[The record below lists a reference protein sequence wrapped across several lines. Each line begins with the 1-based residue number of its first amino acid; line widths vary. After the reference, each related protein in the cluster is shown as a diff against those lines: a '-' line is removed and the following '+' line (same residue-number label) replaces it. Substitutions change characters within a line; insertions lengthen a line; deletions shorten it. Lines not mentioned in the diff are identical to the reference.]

1 MIKFLKSKKFK
12 VSLFEGST
20 YLFVG
25 TLPLF
30 LSINTIAIWIFVA
43 SSFFVLSLKERK
55 QILWKRRA
63 FVIPFIFLFFLY
75 IIGLWTSTNTDI
87 ALKNITRVLTLLLLP
102 VIILSH
108 NKENFNF
115 KKIYY
120 SLGAGLIIGMLICWG
135 FVIESILTNATPLRQ
150 APYFFEWIYSN
161 WNLVKPIGVHPNY
174 FALLIVILVLAIIKT
189 EELKFLRKNK
199 LKLILLLIPFF
210 LFLFELSSRVAM
222 LAFVLVI
229 TVSVLQNRSRKKGI
243 LIGLFIVGLILL
255 SVKFD
260 YLGNKFSGLVDG
272 RGNVKVERIQRWDF
286 IIREFKKEDKLIL
299 GVGSGDTEEIYTS
312 AYINGN
318 FKTALIEG
326 YNAHNQFVEFL
337 VSNGFFGLLV
347 FVWVLLFFALKT
359 KLRGEALSFFIT
371 IVLLSFIES
380 FLCRAKGVFIFSFFI
395 SFFLL
400 MYSDKLIKNEQP

>member
-30 LSINTIAIWIFVA
+30 LSINTIAIWIFVV
-43 SSFFVLSLKERK
+43 SSFIVLGFKKRKE
-55 QILWKRRA
+55 ILWKRRA
-63 FVIPFIFLFFLY
+63 FIIPFILLFFLY

-87 ALKNITRVLTLLLLP
+87 ALKNISRVLTLVLLP
-102 VIILSH
+102 TIILSH
-108 NKENFNF
+108 NKEDFNF

-120 SLGAGLIIGMLICWG
+120 SLGAGLLTGMLICWG

-229 TVSVLQNRSRKKGI
+229 IVSVLQNRSRKKGI
-243 LIGLFIVGLILL
+243 LIGLFIVGLIVL

-272 RGNVKVERIQRWDF
+272 RGNIKVERIQRWDF

-299 GVGSGDTEEIYTS
+299 GVGSGDTEEIYTR

-359 KLRGEALSFFIT
+359 KLKGEALSFFIT

-400 MYSDKLIKNEQP
+400 MYSDKLIKNE

>member
-30 LSINTIAIWIFVA
+30 LSINTIAIWIFVV
-43 SSFFVLSLKERK
+43 SSFIVLGFKKRKE
-55 QILWKRRA
+55 ILWKRRA
-63 FVIPFIFLFFLY
+63 FIIPFILLFSLY
-75 IIGLWTSTNTDI
+75 IIGLWTSSNTDI
-87 ALKNITRVLTLLLLP
+87 ALKNISRVLTLLLLP
-102 VIILSH
+102 TIILSH
-108 NKENFNF
+108 NKEDFNF

-120 SLGAGLIIGMLICWG
+120 SLGAGLLTGMLICWG

-210 LFLFELSSRVAM
+210 LFLFELSSRVAI

-229 TVSVLQNRSRKKGI
+229 IVSVLQNRSRKKGI
-243 LIGLFIVGLILL
+243 LIGLFIVGLIVL

-272 RGNVKVERIQRWDF
+272 RGNIKVERIQRWDF

-299 GVGSGDTEEIYTS
+299 GVGSGDTEEIYTR

-337 VSNGFFGLLV
+337 VSNGFFGLLA

-359 KLRGEALSFFIT
+359 KLKGEALSFFIT

-380 FLCRAKGVFIFSFFI
+380 FLGRAKGVFIFSFFI

-400 MYSDKLIKNEQP
+400 MYSDKLIKNE

>member
-30 LSINTIAIWIFVA
+30 LSINTIAIWIFVV
-43 SSFFVLSLKERK
+43 SSFIVLGFKKRKE
-55 QILWKRRA
+55 ILWKRRA
-63 FVIPFIFLFFLY
+63 FIIPFILLFFLY

-87 ALKNITRVLTLLLLP
+87 ALKNISRVLTLVLLP
-102 VIILSH
+102 TIILSH
-108 NKENFNF
+108 NKEDFNF

-120 SLGAGLIIGMLICWG
+120 SLGAGLLTGMLICWG

-229 TVSVLQNRSRKKGI
+229 IVSVLQNRSRKKGI
-243 LIGLFIVGLILL
+243 LIGLFIVGLIVL

-272 RGNVKVERIQRWDF
+272 RGNIKVERIQRWDF
-286 IIREFKKEDKLIL
+286 IIREFKKEGKLIL
-299 GVGSGDTEEIYTS
+299 GVGSGDTEEIYTR

-347 FVWVLLFFALKT
+347 FVWGLLFFALKT
-359 KLRGEALSFFIT
+359 KLKGEALSFFIT

-400 MYSDKLIKNEQP
+400 MYSDKLIKNE

>member
-1 MIKFLKSKKFK
+1 
-12 VSLFEGST
+12 V
-20 YLFVG
+20 V
-25 TLPLF
+25 
-30 LSINTIAIWIFVA
+30 
-43 SSFFVLSLKERK
+43 SSFIVLGFKKRKE
-55 QILWKRRA
+55 ILWKRRS
-63 FVIPFIFLFFLY
+63 FIIPFILLFFIY

-87 ALKNITRVLTLLLLP
+87 ALKNISRVLTLLLLP
-102 VIILSH
+102 TIILSH
-108 NKENFNF
+108 NKEDFNF

-120 SLGAGLIIGMLICWG
+120 SLGAGLLTGMLICWG

-222 LAFVLVI
+222 LAFLLVI
-229 TVSVLQNRSRKKGI
+229 IVSALQNRSRKKGI
-243 LIGLFIVGLILL
+243 LIGLFVVGLIVL

-272 RGNVKVERIQRWDF
+272 RGNIKVERIQRWDF
-286 IIREFKKEDKLIL
+286 IIREFKKEGKLIL
-299 GVGSGDTEEIYTS
+299 GVGSGDTEEIYTR

-347 FVWVLLFFALKT
+347 FVWGLLFFALKT
-359 KLRGEALSFFIT
+359 KLKGEALSFFIT

-400 MYSDKLIKNEQP
+400 MYSDKLIKNE

>member
-30 LSINTIAIWIFVA
+30 LSINTIAIWIFVV
-43 SSFFVLSLKERK
+43 SSFIVLGFKKRKE
-55 QILWKRRA
+55 ILWKRRA
-63 FVIPFIFLFFLY
+63 FIIPFILLFSLY
-75 IIGLWTSTNTDI
+75 IIGLWTSSNTDI
-87 ALKNITRVLTLLLLP
+87 ALKNISRVLTLLLLP
-102 VIILSH
+102 TIILSH
-108 NKENFNF
+108 NKEDFNF

-120 SLGAGLIIGMLICWG
+120 SLGAGLLTGMLICWG

-222 LAFVLVI
+222 LAFVLGI
-229 TVSVLQNRSRKKGI
+229 IVSVLKNRSIKKGI
-243 LIGLFIVGLILL
+243 LIGLFIVGLIVL

-272 RGNVKVERIQRWDF
+272 RGNIKVERIQRWDF
-286 IIREFKKEDKLIL
+286 IIREFKKEGKLIL
-299 GVGSGDTEEIYTS
+299 GVGSGDTEEIYTR

-337 VSNGFFGLLV
+337 VSNGFLGLLV
-347 FVWVLLFFALKT
+347 FVWGLLFFALKT
-359 KLRGEALSFFIT
+359 KLKGEALSFFIT

-400 MYSDKLIKNEQP
+400 MYSDKLIKNE

>member
-30 LSINTIAIWIFVA
+30 LSINTIAIWIFVV
-43 SSFFVLSLKERK
+43 SSFIVLGFKKRKE
-55 QILWKRRA
+55 ILWKRRA
-63 FVIPFIFLFFLY
+63 FIIPFILLFFLY
-75 IIGLWTSTNTDI
+75 IIGLWASTNTDI
-87 ALKNITRVLTLLLLP
+87 ALKNISRVLTLLLLP
-102 VIILSH
+102 TIILSH
-108 NKENFNF
+108 NKEDFNF

-120 SLGAGLIIGMLICWG
+120 SLGAGLLTGMLICWG

-222 LAFVLVI
+222 LAFLLVI
-229 TVSVLQNRSRKKGI
+229 IVSALQNRSRKKGI
-243 LIGLFIVGLILL
+243 LIGLFIVGLIVL

-272 RGNVKVERIQRWDF
+272 RGNIKVERIQRWDF
-286 IIREFKKEDKLIL
+286 IIREFKKEGKWIL
-299 GVGSGDTEEIYTS
+299 GVGSGDTEEIYTR

-347 FVWVLLFFALKT
+347 FVWGLLFFALKT
-359 KLRGEALSFFIT
+359 KLKGEALSFFIT

-400 MYSDKLIKNEQP
+400 MYSDKLIKNE

>member
-30 LSINTIAIWIFVA
+30 LSINTIAIWIFVV
-43 SSFFVLSLKERK
+43 SSFIVLGFKKRKE
-55 QILWKRRA
+55 ILWKRRA
-63 FVIPFIFLFFLY
+63 FIIPFILLFFLY

-87 ALKNITRVLTLLLLP
+87 ALKNISRVLTLLLLP
-102 VIILSH
+102 TIILSH
-108 NKENFNF
+108 NKEDFNF

-120 SLGAGLIIGMLICWG
+120 SLGAGLLTGMLICWG

-222 LAFVLVI
+222 LAFLLVI
-229 TVSVLQNRSRKKGI
+229 IVSALQNRSRKKGI
-243 LIGLFIVGLILL
+243 LIGLFVVGLIVL

-260 YLGNKFSGLVDG
+260 YLGNKFSGLVNG
-272 RGNVKVERIQRWDF
+272 RGNIKVERIQRWDF
-286 IIREFKKEDKLIL
+286 IIREFKKEGKLIL
-299 GVGSGDTEEIYTS
+299 GVGSGDTEEIYTR

-347 FVWVLLFFALKT
+347 FVWGLLFFALKT
-359 KLRGEALSFFIT
+359 KLKGEALSFFIT

-400 MYSDKLIKNEQP
+400 MYSDKLIKNE

>member
-20 YLFVG
+20 YLFFG

-30 LSINTIAIWIFVA
+30 LSINTIAIWIFVV
-43 SSFFVLSLKERK
+43 SSFIVLGFKKRKE
-55 QILWKRRA
+55 ILWKRRA
-63 FVIPFIFLFFLY
+63 FIIPFILLFSLY
-75 IIGLWTSTNTDI
+75 IIGLWTSSNTDI
-87 ALKNITRVLTLLLLP
+87 ALKNISRVLTLLLLP
-102 VIILSH
+102 TIILSH
-108 NKENFNF
+108 NKEDFNF

-120 SLGAGLIIGMLICWG
+120 SLGAGLLTGMLICWG

-150 APYFFEWIYSN
+150 APYFFEWNYSN

-174 FALLIVILVLAIIKT
+174 FALLIVILVLAVIKT

-229 TVSVLQNRSRKKGI
+229 IVSVLQNRSRKKGI
-243 LIGLFIVGLILL
+243 LIGLFIVGLIVL

-272 RGNVKVERIQRWDF
+272 RGNIKVERIQRWDF

-299 GVGSGDTEEIYTS
+299 GVGSGDTEEIYTK

-359 KLRGEALSFFIT
+359 KLKGEALSFFIT

-380 FLCRAKGVFIFSFFI
+380 FLGRAKGVFIFSFFI

-400 MYSDKLIKNEQP
+400 MYSDKLIKNE

>member
-30 LSINTIAIWIFVA
+30 LSINTIAIWIFVV
-43 SSFFVLSLKERK
+43 SSFIVLGFKKRKE
-55 QILWKRRA
+55 ILWKRRA
-63 FVIPFIFLFFLY
+63 FIIPFIFLFFLY
-75 IIGLWTSTNTDI
+75 FIGLWTSTNTDI
-87 ALKNITRVLTLLLLP
+87 VLKNITRVLTLLLLP

-108 NKENFNF
+108 NKEDFNF

-120 SLGAGLIIGMLICWG
+120 SLGAGLLIGMFICWG
-135 FVIESILTNATPLRQ
+135 FVIASIVTNATPLRQ

-229 TVSVLQNRSRKKGI
+229 IVSVLQNRSRKKGI
-243 LIGLFIVGLILL
+243 LIGLLIVGLIVL

-272 RGNVKVERIQRWDF
+272 RGNIKVERIQRWDF

-299 GVGSGDTEEIYTS
+299 GVGSGDTEEIYTR
-312 AYINGN
+312 AYLNGN
-318 FKTALIEG
+318 FKTALVEN

-337 VSNGFFGLLV
+337 VSNGYFGLLV
-347 FVWVLLFFALKT
+347 FVWVLLFFAFKT
-359 KLRGEALSFFIT
+359 KLKGEALSFFIT

-380 FLCRAKGVFIFSFFI
+380 FLCRAKGVFIFSFFM

-400 MYSDKLIKNEQP
+400 MYSDKLIKNE

>member
-12 VSLFEGST
+12 VSFFEGST
-20 YLFVG
+20 YFFVS

-43 SSFFVLSLKERK
+43 SSFFVLGLKERK
-55 QILWKRRA
+55 EILWKRRA
-63 FVIPFIFLFFLY
+63 FIIPFILLFFLH
-75 IIGLWTSTNTDI
+75 ILGLWLSTNTDI
-87 ALKNITRVLTLLLLP
+87 ALKNISRVLTLLLLP
-102 VIILSH
+102 TIILSH
-108 NKENFNF
+108 KKEDFNF

-120 SLGAGLIIGMLICWG
+120 SLGAGLLIGMFICWG

-210 LFLFELSSRVAM
+210 LFLFELSSRVAV
-222 LAFVLVI
+222 LAFVLAI
-229 TVSVLQNRSRKKGI
+229 IASVLQNRSRKKEI
-243 LIGLFIVGLILL
+243 LIGLFIVGLVIL
-255 SVKFD
+255 SIKFD
-260 YLGNKFSGLVDG
+260 YLGNKFSGLIDG
-272 RGNVKVERIQRWDF
+272 RGNVKIERIQRWDY
-286 IIREFKKEDKLIL
+286 IIREFKKEEKLVF

-318 FKTALIEG
+318 FKTALVEN

-337 VSNGFFGLLV
+337 VSNGVFGLLV
-347 FVWVLLFFALKT
+347 FVWVLLFFAFKT
-359 KLRGEALSFFIT
+359 KLRDEALSFFII

-380 FLCRAKGVFIFSFFI
+380 FLGRAKGVFIFSFFM

-400 MYSDKLIKNEQP
+400 MYNDKLIKND

>member
-30 LSINTIAIWIFVA
+30 LSINTIAIWIFVV
-43 SSFFVLSLKERK
+43 SSFIVLGFKKRKE
-55 QILWKRRA
+55 ILWKRRT
-63 FVIPFIFLFFLY
+63 FIIPFILLFSLY
-75 IIGLWTSTNTDI
+75 IIGLWTSSNTDI
-87 ALKNITRVLTLLLLP
+87 ALKNISRVLTLLLLP
-102 VIILSH
+102 TIILSH
-108 NKENFNF
+108 NKEDFNF

-120 SLGAGLIIGMLICWG
+120 SLGAGLLTGMLICWG

-210 LFLFELSSRVAM
+210 LFLFELSSRVAI

-229 TVSVLQNRSRKKGI
+229 IVSVLQNRSRKKGI
-243 LIGLFIVGLILL
+243 LIGLFIVGLIVL

-272 RGNVKVERIQRWDF
+272 RGNIKVERIQRWDF

-299 GVGSGDTEEIYTS
+299 GVGSGDTEEIYTK

-359 KLRGEALSFFIT
+359 KLKGEALSFFIT

-380 FLCRAKGVFIFSFFI
+380 FLGRAKGVFIFSFFI

-400 MYSDKLIKNEQP
+400 MYSDKLIKNE

>member
-30 LSINTIAIWIFVA
+30 LSINTIAIWIFVV
-43 SSFFVLSLKERK
+43 SSFIVLGFKKRKE
-55 QILWKRRA
+55 ILWKRRA
-63 FVIPFIFLFFLY
+63 FIIPFIFLFFLY
-75 IIGLWTSTNTDI
+75 FIGLWTSTNTDI
-87 ALKNITRVLTLLLLP
+87 VLKNITRVLTLLLLP

-108 NKENFNF
+108 NKEDFNF

-120 SLGAGLIIGMLICWG
+120 SLGAGLLIGMFICWG
-135 FVIESILTNATPLRQ
+135 FVIASIVTNATPLRQ

-229 TVSVLQNRSRKKGI
+229 IVSVLQNRSRKKGI
-243 LIGLFIVGLILL
+243 LIGLFIVGLIVL

-272 RGNVKVERIQRWDF
+272 RGNIKVERIQRWDF

-299 GVGSGDTEEIYTS
+299 GVGSGDTEEIYTR
-312 AYINGN
+312 AYLNGN
-318 FKTALIEG
+318 FKTALVEN

-337 VSNGFFGLLV
+337 VSNGYFGLLV
-347 FVWVLLFFALKT
+347 FVWVLLFFAFKT
-359 KLRGEALSFFIT
+359 KLKGEALSFFIT

-380 FLCRAKGVFIFSFFI
+380 FLCRAKGVFIFSFFM

-400 MYSDKLIKNEQP
+400 MYSDKLIKNE

>member
-30 LSINTIAIWIFVA
+30 LSINTIAIWIFVV
-43 SSFFVLSLKERK
+43 SSFIVLGFKKRKE
-55 QILWKRRA
+55 ILWKRRA
-63 FVIPFIFLFFLY
+63 FIIPFILLFFLY

-87 ALKNITRVLTLLLLP
+87 ALKNISRVLTLLLLP
-102 VIILSH
+102 TIILSH
-108 NKENFNF
+108 NKEDFNF

-120 SLGAGLIIGMLICWG
+120 SLGAGLLTGMLICWG

-222 LAFVLVI
+222 LAFLLVI
-229 TVSVLQNRSRKKGI
+229 IVSALQNRSRKKGI
-243 LIGLFIVGLILL
+243 LIGLFVVGLIVL

-272 RGNVKVERIQRWDF
+272 RGNIKVERIQRWDF
-286 IIREFKKEDKLIL
+286 IIREFKKEGKLIL
-299 GVGSGDTEEIYTS
+299 GVGSGDTEEIYTR

-347 FVWVLLFFALKT
+347 FVWGLLFFALKT
-359 KLRGEALSFFIT
+359 KLKGEALSFFIT

-400 MYSDKLIKNEQP
+400 MYSDKLIKNE

>member
-20 YLFVG
+20 YLFFG

-30 LSINTIAIWIFVA
+30 LSINTIAIWIFVV
-43 SSFFVLSLKERK
+43 SSFIVLGFKKRKE
-55 QILWKRRA
+55 ILWKRRA
-63 FVIPFIFLFFLY
+63 FIIPFILLFSLY
-75 IIGLWTSTNTDI
+75 IIGLWTSSNTDI
-87 ALKNITRVLTLLLLP
+87 ALKNISRVLTLLLLP
-102 VIILSH
+102 TIILSH
-108 NKENFNF
+108 NKEDFNF

-120 SLGAGLIIGMLICWG
+120 SLGAGLLTGMLICWG

-229 TVSVLQNRSRKKGI
+229 IVSVLQNRSRKKGI
-243 LIGLFIVGLILL
+243 LIGLFIVGLIVL

-272 RGNVKVERIQRWDF
+272 RGNIKVERIQRWDF

-299 GVGSGDTEEIYTS
+299 GVGSGDTEEIYTR

-359 KLRGEALSFFIT
+359 KLKGEALSFFIT

-380 FLCRAKGVFIFSFFI
+380 FLGRAKGVFIFSFFI

-400 MYSDKLIKNEQP
+400 MYSDKLIKNE

>member
-30 LSINTIAIWIFVA
+30 LSINTIAIWIFVV
-43 SSFFVLSLKERK
+43 SSFIVLGFKKRKE
-55 QILWKRRA
+55 ILWKRRA
-63 FVIPFIFLFFLY
+63 FIIPFILLFFLY

-87 ALKNITRVLTLLLLP
+87 ALKNISRVLTLLLLP
-102 VIILSH
+102 TIILSH
-108 NKENFNF
+108 NKEDFNF

-120 SLGAGLIIGMLICWG
+120 SLGAGLLTGMLICWG

-161 WNLVKPIGVHPNY
+161 WNLHKPKGVHPNY

-222 LAFVLVI
+222 LAFLLVI
-229 TVSVLQNRSRKKGI
+229 IVSALQNRSRKKGI
-243 LIGLFIVGLILL
+243 LIGLFVVGLIVL

-272 RGNVKVERIQRWDF
+272 RGNIKVERIQRWDF
-286 IIREFKKEDKLIL
+286 IIREFKKEGKLIL
-299 GVGSGDTEEIYTS
+299 GVGSGDTEEIYTR

-337 VSNGFFGLLV
+337 VSNGFFGLFV
-347 FVWVLLFFALKT
+347 FVWGLLFFALKT
-359 KLRGEALSFFIT
+359 KLKGEALSFFIT

-400 MYSDKLIKNEQP
+400 MYSDKLIKNE

>member
-1 MIKFLKSKKFK
+1 MTKFLKSKKFK

-30 LSINTIAIWIFVA
+30 LSINTIAIWIFVV
-43 SSFFVLSLKERK
+43 SSFIVLGFKKRKE
-55 QILWKRRA
+55 ILWKRRA
-63 FVIPFIFLFFLY
+63 FIIPFIFLFFLY
-75 IIGLWTSTNTDI
+75 FIGLWTSTNTDI
-87 ALKNITRVLTLLLLP
+87 VLKNITRVLTLLLLP

-108 NKENFNF
+108 NKEDFNF

-120 SLGAGLIIGMLICWG
+120 SLGAGLLIGMFICWG
-135 FVIESILTNATPLRQ
+135 FVIASIVTNATPLRQ

-199 LKLILLLIPFF
+199 LKLVLLLFPFF

-229 TVSVLQNRSRKKGI
+229 IVSVLQNRSRKKGI
-243 LIGLFIVGLILL
+243 LIGLFIVGLIVL

-272 RGNVKVERIQRWDF
+272 RGNIKVERIQRWDF

-299 GVGSGDTEEIYTS
+299 GVGSGDTEEIYTR
-312 AYINGN
+312 AYLNGN
-318 FKTALIEG
+318 FKTALVEN

-337 VSNGFFGLLV
+337 VSNGYFGLLV
-347 FVWVLLFFALKT
+347 FVWVLLFFAFKT
-359 KLRGEALSFFIT
+359 KLKGEALSFFIT

-380 FLCRAKGVFIFSFFI
+380 FLCRAKGVFIFSFFM

-400 MYSDKLIKNEQP
+400 MYSDKLIKNE

>member
-30 LSINTIAIWIFVA
+30 LSINTIAIWIFVV
-43 SSFFVLSLKERK
+43 SSFIVLGFKKRKE
-55 QILWKRRA
+55 ILWKRRA
-63 FVIPFIFLFFLY
+63 FIIPFILLFSLY
-75 IIGLWTSTNTDI
+75 IIGLWTSSNTDI
-87 ALKNITRVLTLLLLP
+87 ALKNISRVLTLLLLP
-102 VIILSH
+102 TIILSH
-108 NKENFNF
+108 NKEDFNF

-120 SLGAGLIIGMLICWG
+120 SLGAGLLTGMLICWG

-229 TVSVLQNRSRKKGI
+229 IVSVLQNRSRKKGI
-243 LIGLFIVGLILL
+243 LIGLFIVGLIVL

-272 RGNVKVERIQRWDF
+272 RGNIKVERIQRWDF

-299 GVGSGDTEEIYTS
+299 GVGSGDTEEIYTR

-337 VSNGFFGLLV
+337 VSNGFFGLLA

-359 KLRGEALSFFIT
+359 KLKGEALSFFIT

-380 FLCRAKGVFIFSFFI
+380 FLGRAKGVFIFSFFI

-400 MYSDKLIKNEQP
+400 MYSDKLIKNE

>member
-30 LSINTIAIWIFVA
+30 LSINTIAIWIFVV
-43 SSFFVLSLKERK
+43 SSFIVLGFKKRKE
-55 QILWKRRA
+55 ILWKRRA
-63 FVIPFIFLFFLY
+63 FIIPFILLFFLY

-87 ALKNITRVLTLLLLP
+87 ALKNISRVLTLLLLP
-102 VIILSH
+102 TIILSH
-108 NKENFNF
+108 KKEDFNF

-120 SLGAGLIIGMLICWG
+120 SLGAGLLIGMFICWG

-229 TVSVLQNRSRKKGI
+229 IVSVLQNRSRKKGI
-243 LIGLFIVGLILL
+243 LIGLFVVGLIVL

-272 RGNVKVERIQRWDF
+272 RGNIKVERIQRWDF
-286 IIREFKKEDKLIL
+286 IIREFKKEGKLIL
-299 GVGSGDTEEIYTS
+299 GVGSGDTEEIYTR

-347 FVWVLLFFALKT
+347 FVWGLLFFALKT
-359 KLRGEALSFFIT
+359 KLKGEALSFFIT

-400 MYSDKLIKNEQP
+400 MYSDKLIKNE

>member
-1 MIKFLKSKKFK
+1 MKSKKFK

-30 LSINTIAIWIFVA
+30 LSINTIAIWIFVV
-43 SSFFVLSLKERK
+43 SSFIVLGFKKRKE
-55 QILWKRRA
+55 ILWKRRA
-63 FVIPFIFLFFLY
+63 FIIPFILLFSLY
-75 IIGLWTSTNTDI
+75 IIGLWTSSNTDI
-87 ALKNITRVLTLLLLP
+87 ALKNISRVLTLLLLP
-102 VIILSH
+102 TIILSH
-108 NKENFNF
+108 NKEDFNF

-120 SLGAGLIIGMLICWG
+120 SLGAGLLTGMLICWG

-229 TVSVLQNRSRKKGI
+229 IVSVLQNRSRKKGI
-243 LIGLFIVGLILL
+243 LIGLFIVGLIVL

-272 RGNVKVERIQRWDF
+272 RGNIKVERIQRWDF

-299 GVGSGDTEEIYTS
+299 GVGSGDTEEIYTR

-359 KLRGEALSFFIT
+359 KLKGEALSFFIT

-380 FLCRAKGVFIFSFFI
+380 FLGRAKGVFIFSFFI

-400 MYSDKLIKNEQP
+400 MYSDKLIKNE

>member
-30 LSINTIAIWIFVA
+30 LSINTIAIWIFVV
-43 SSFFVLSLKERK
+43 SSFIVLGFKKRKE
-55 QILWKRRA
+55 ILWKRRA
-63 FVIPFIFLFFLY
+63 FIIPFILLFFLY

-87 ALKNITRVLTLLLLP
+87 ALKNISRVLTLLLLP
-102 VIILSH
+102 TIILSH
-108 NKENFNF
+108 NKEDFNF

-120 SLGAGLIIGMLICWG
+120 SLGAGLLTGMLICWG

-210 LFLFELSSRVAM
+210 LFLFELSSMVAM
-222 LAFVLVI
+222 LAFLLVI
-229 TVSVLQNRSRKKGI
+229 IVSALQNRSRKKGI
-243 LIGLFIVGLILL
+243 LIGLFVVGLIVL

-260 YLGNKFSGLVDG
+260 YLGNKFSGLVNG
-272 RGNVKVERIQRWDF
+272 RGNIKVERIQRWDF
-286 IIREFKKEDKLIL
+286 IIREFKKEGKLIL
-299 GVGSGDTEEIYTS
+299 GVGSGDTEEIYTR

-347 FVWVLLFFALKT
+347 FVWGLLFFALKT
-359 KLRGEALSFFIT
+359 KLKGEALSFFIT

-400 MYSDKLIKNEQP
+400 MYSDKLIKNE

>member
-30 LSINTIAIWIFVA
+30 LSINTIAIWIFVV
-43 SSFFVLSLKERK
+43 SSFIVLGFKKRKE
-55 QILWKRRA
+55 ILWKRRA
-63 FVIPFIFLFFLY
+63 FIIPFILLFFLY

-87 ALKNITRVLTLLLLP
+87 ALKNISRVLTLLLLP
-102 VIILSH
+102 TIILSH
-108 NKENFNF
+108 NKEDFNF

-120 SLGAGLIIGMLICWG
+120 SLGAGLLTGMLICWG

-222 LAFVLVI
+222 LAFLLVI
-229 TVSVLQNRSRKKGI
+229 IVSALQNRSRKKGI
-243 LIGLFIVGLILL
+243 LIGLFVVGLIVL

-272 RGNVKVERIQRWDF
+272 RGNIKVERIQRWDF
-286 IIREFKKEDKLIL
+286 IIREFKKEGKLIL
-299 GVGSGDTEEIYTS
+299 GVGSGDTEEIYTR

-337 VSNGFFGLLV
+337 VSNGFFGLFV
-347 FVWVLLFFALKT
+347 FVWGLLFFALKT
-359 KLRGEALSFFIT
+359 KLKGEALSFFIT

-400 MYSDKLIKNEQP
+400 MYSDKLIKNE

>member
-20 YLFVG
+20 YFFVG

-30 LSINTIAIWIFVA
+30 LSINTIAIWIFVV
-43 SSFFVLSLKERK
+43 SSFIVLGFKKRKE
-55 QILWKRRA
+55 ILWKRRA
-63 FVIPFIFLFFLY
+63 FIIPFILLFSLY
-75 IIGLWTSTNTDI
+75 IIGLWTSSNTDI
-87 ALKNITRVLTLLLLP
+87 ALKNISRVLTLLLLP
-102 VIILSH
+102 TIILSH
-108 NKENFNF
+108 NKEDFNF
-115 KKIYY
+115 KNIYY
-120 SLGAGLIIGMLICWG
+120 SLGAGLLTGMLICWG

-229 TVSVLQNRSRKKGI
+229 IVPVLQNRSRKKGI
-243 LIGLFIVGLILL
+243 LIGLFIVGLIVL

-272 RGNVKVERIQRWDF
+272 RGNIKVERIQRWDF
-286 IIREFKKEDKLIL
+286 IIREFKKEGKLIL
-299 GVGSGDTEEIYTS
+299 GVGSGDTEEIYTR

-359 KLRGEALSFFIT
+359 KLKGEALSFFIT

-380 FLCRAKGVFIFSFFI
+380 FLGRAKGVFIFSFFI

-400 MYSDKLIKNEQP
+400 MYSDKLIKNE

>member
-30 LSINTIAIWIFVA
+30 LSINTIAIWIFVV
-43 SSFFVLSLKERK
+43 SSFIVLGFKKRKE
-55 QILWKRRA
+55 ILWKRRA
-63 FVIPFIFLFFLY
+63 FIIPFILLFFLY

-87 ALKNITRVLTLLLLP
+87 ALKNISRVLTLVLLP
-102 VIILSH
+102 TIILSH
-108 NKENFNF
+108 NKEDFNF

-120 SLGAGLIIGMLICWG
+120 SLGAGLLTGMLICWG

-222 LAFVLVI
+222 LAFLLVI
-229 TVSVLQNRSRKKGI
+229 IVSALQNRSRKKGI
-243 LIGLFIVGLILL
+243 LIGLFVVGLIVL

-272 RGNVKVERIQRWDF
+272 RGNIKVERIQRWDF
-286 IIREFKKEDKLIL
+286 IIREFKKEGKLIL
-299 GVGSGDTEEIYTS
+299 GVGSGDTEEIYTR

-347 FVWVLLFFALKT
+347 FVWGLLFFALKT
-359 KLRGEALSFFIT
+359 KLKGEALSFFIT

-400 MYSDKLIKNEQP
+400 MYSDKLIKNE

>member
-108 NKENFNF
+108 NKEDFNF

-120 SLGAGLIIGMLICWG
+120 SLGAGLIIGMWICWG

-229 TVSVLQNRSRKKGI
+229 TVSVLQDRSRKKGI

-299 GVGSGDTEEIYTS
+299 GVGSGDTEEIYTR

>member
-30 LSINTIAIWIFVA
+30 LSINTIAIWIFVV
-43 SSFFVLSLKERK
+43 SSFIVLGFKKRKE
-55 QILWKRRA
+55 ILWKRRA
-63 FVIPFIFLFFLY
+63 FIIPFILLFSLY
-75 IIGLWTSTNTDI
+75 IIGLWTSSNTDI
-87 ALKNITRVLTLLLLP
+87 ALKNISRVLTLLLLP
-102 VIILSH
+102 TIILSH
-108 NKENFNF
+108 NKEDFNF

-120 SLGAGLIIGMLICWG
+120 SLGAGLLTGMLICWG

-229 TVSVLQNRSRKKGI
+229 IVSVLQNRSRKKGI
-243 LIGLFIVGLILL
+243 LIGLFIVGLIVL

-272 RGNVKVERIQRWDF
+272 RGNIKVERIQRWDF

-299 GVGSGDTEEIYTS
+299 GVGSGDTEEIYTR

-318 FKTALIEG
+318 FKTALMEG

-359 KLRGEALSFFIT
+359 KLKGEALSFFIT

-380 FLCRAKGVFIFSFFI
+380 FLGRAKGVFIFSFFI

-400 MYSDKLIKNEQP
+400 MYSDKLIKNE

>member
-30 LSINTIAIWIFVA
+30 LSINTIAIWIFVV
-43 SSFFVLSLKERK
+43 SSFIVLGFKKRKE
-55 QILWKRRA
+55 ILWKRRA
-63 FVIPFIFLFFLY
+63 FIIPFILLFFLY

-87 ALKNITRVLTLLLLP
+87 ALKNISRVLTLVLLP
-102 VIILSH
+102 TIILSH
-108 NKENFNF
+108 NKEDFNF

-120 SLGAGLIIGMLICWG
+120 SLGAGLLTGMLICWG

-222 LAFVLVI
+222 LAFLLVI
-229 TVSVLQNRSRKKGI
+229 IVSALQNRSRKKGI
-243 LIGLFIVGLILL
+243 LIGLFVVGFIVL

-272 RGNVKVERIQRWDF
+272 RGNIKVERIQRWDF
-286 IIREFKKEDKLIL
+286 IIREFKKEGKLIL
-299 GVGSGDTEEIYTS
+299 GVGSGDTEEIYTR

-347 FVWVLLFFALKT
+347 FVWGLLFFALKT
-359 KLRGEALSFFIT
+359 KLKGEALSFFIT

-400 MYSDKLIKNEQP
+400 MYSDKLIKNE

>member
-30 LSINTIAIWIFVA
+30 LSINTIAIWIFVV
-43 SSFFVLSLKERK
+43 SSFIVLGFKKRKE
-55 QILWKRRA
+55 ILWKRRA
-63 FVIPFIFLFFLY
+63 FIIPFILLFFLY

-87 ALKNITRVLTLLLLP
+87 ALKNISRVLTLLLLP
-102 VIILSH
+102 TIILSH
-108 NKENFNF
+108 NKEDFNF

-120 SLGAGLIIGMLICWG
+120 SLGAGLLTGMLICWG

-199 LKLILLLIPFF
+199 LKLVLLLFPFF

-229 TVSVLQNRSRKKGI
+229 IVSVLQNRSRKKGI
-243 LIGLFIVGLILL
+243 LIGLFIVGLIVL

-272 RGNVKVERIQRWDF
+272 RGNIKVERIQRWDF

-299 GVGSGDTEEIYTS
+299 GVGSGDTEEIYTR

-400 MYSDKLIKNEQP
+400 MYSDKLIKNE

>member
-20 YLFVG
+20 YFFVG

-30 LSINTIAIWIFVA
+30 LSINTIAIWIFVV
-43 SSFFVLSLKERK
+43 SSFIVLGFKKRKE
-55 QILWKRRA
+55 ILWKRRS
-63 FVIPFIFLFFLY
+63 FIIPFILLFFIY

-87 ALKNITRVLTLLLLP
+87 ALKNISRVLTLLLLP
-102 VIILSH
+102 TIILSH
-108 NKENFNF
+108 NKEDFNF

-120 SLGAGLIIGMLICWG
+120 SLGAGLLTGMLICWG

-222 LAFVLVI
+222 LAFLLVI
-229 TVSVLQNRSRKKGI
+229 IVSALQNRSRKKGI
-243 LIGLFIVGLILL
+243 LIGLFVVGLIVL

-272 RGNVKVERIQRWDF
+272 RGNIKVERIQRWDF
-286 IIREFKKEDKLIL
+286 IIREFKKEGKLIL
-299 GVGSGDTEEIYTS
+299 GVGSGDTEEIYTR

-347 FVWVLLFFALKT
+347 FVWGLLFFALKT
-359 KLRGEALSFFIT
+359 KLKGEALSFFIT

-400 MYSDKLIKNEQP
+400 MYSDKLINNE

>member
-30 LSINTIAIWIFVA
+30 LSINTIAIWIFVV
-43 SSFFVLSLKERK
+43 SSFIVLGFKKRKE
-55 QILWKRRA
+55 ILWKRRA
-63 FVIPFIFLFFLY
+63 FIIPFILLFSLY
-75 IIGLWTSTNTDI
+75 IIGLWTSSNTDI
-87 ALKNITRVLTLLLLP
+87 ALKNISRVLTLLLLP
-102 VIILSH
+102 TIILSH
-108 NKENFNF
+108 NKEDFNF

-120 SLGAGLIIGMLICWG
+120 SLGAGLLTGMLICWG

-229 TVSVLQNRSRKKGI
+229 IVSVLQNRSRKKGI
-243 LIGLFIVGLILL
+243 LIGLFIVGLIVL

-272 RGNVKVERIQRWDF
+272 RGNIKVERIQRWDF
-286 IIREFKKEDKLIL
+286 IIREFKKEGKLIL
-299 GVGSGDTEEIYTS
+299 GVGSGDTEEIYTR

-337 VSNGFFGLLV
+337 VSNGFLGLLV
-347 FVWVLLFFALKT
+347 FVWGLLFFALKT
-359 KLRGEALSFFIT
+359 KLKGEALSFFIT

-400 MYSDKLIKNEQP
+400 MYSDKLIKNE

>member
-30 LSINTIAIWIFVA
+30 LSINTIAIWIFVV
-43 SSFFVLSLKERK
+43 SSFIVLGFKKRKE
-55 QILWKRRA
+55 ILWKRRA
-63 FVIPFIFLFFLY
+63 FIIPFIFLFFLY
-75 IIGLWTSTNTDI
+75 FIGLWTSTNTDI
-87 ALKNITRVLTLLLLP
+87 VLKNITRVLTLLLLP

-108 NKENFNF
+108 NKEDFNF

-120 SLGAGLIIGMLICWG
+120 SLGAGLLIGMFICWG
-135 FVIESILTNATPLRQ
+135 FVIASIVTNATPLRQ

-199 LKLILLLIPFF
+199 LKLVLLLFPFF

-229 TVSVLQNRSRKKGI
+229 IVSVLQNRSRKKGI
-243 LIGLFIVGLILL
+243 LIGLFIVGLIVL

-272 RGNVKVERIQRWDF
+272 RGNIKVERIQRWDF

-299 GVGSGDTEEIYTS
+299 GVGSGDTEEIYTR
-312 AYINGN
+312 AYLNGN
-318 FKTALIEG
+318 FKTALVEN

-337 VSNGFFGLLV
+337 VSNGYFGLLV
-347 FVWVLLFFALKT
+347 FVWVLLFFAFKT
-359 KLRGEALSFFIT
+359 KLKGEALSFFIT

-380 FLCRAKGVFIFSFFI
+380 FLCRAKGVFIFSFFM

-400 MYSDKLIKNEQP
+400 MYSDKLIKNE

>member
-30 LSINTIAIWIFVA
+30 LSINTIAIWIFVV
-43 SSFFVLSLKERK
+43 SSFIVLGFKKRKE
-55 QILWKRRA
+55 ILWKRRA
-63 FVIPFIFLFFLY
+63 FIIPFILLFSLY
-75 IIGLWTSTNTDI
+75 IIGLWTSSNTDI
-87 ALKNITRVLTLLLLP
+87 ALKNISRVLTLLLLP
-102 VIILSH
+102 TIILSH
-108 NKENFNF
+108 NKEDFNF
-115 KKIYY
+115 KNIYY
-120 SLGAGLIIGMLICWG
+120 SLGAGLLTGMLICWG

-229 TVSVLQNRSRKKGI
+229 IVSVLQNRSRKKGI

-272 RGNVKVERIQRWDF
+272 RGNIKVERIQRWDF

-299 GVGSGDTEEIYTS
+299 GIGSGDTEEIYTR

-359 KLRGEALSFFIT
+359 KLKGEALSFFIT

-380 FLCRAKGVFIFSFFI
+380 FLGRAKGVFIFSFFI

-400 MYSDKLIKNEQP
+400 MYSDKLIKNE

>member
-30 LSINTIAIWIFVA
+30 LSINTIAIWIFVV
-43 SSFFVLSLKERK
+43 SSFIVLGFKKRKE
-55 QILWKRRA
+55 ILWKRRA
-63 FVIPFIFLFFLY
+63 FIIPFILLFFLY

-87 ALKNITRVLTLLLLP
+87 ALKNISRVLTLLLLP
-102 VIILSH
+102 TIILSH
-108 NKENFNF
+108 NKEDFNF

-120 SLGAGLIIGMLICWG
+120 SLGAGLLTGMLICWG

-222 LAFVLVI
+222 LAFLLVI
-229 TVSVLQNRSRKKGI
+229 IVSALQNRSRKKGI
-243 LIGLFIVGLILL
+243 LIGLFIVGLIVL

-272 RGNVKVERIQRWDF
+272 RGNIKVERIQRWDF
-286 IIREFKKEDKLIL
+286 IIREFKKEGKLIL
-299 GVGSGDTEEIYTS
+299 GVGSGDTEEIYTR

-337 VSNGFFGLLV
+337 VSNGFFGLFV
-347 FVWVLLFFALKT
+347 FVWGLLFFALKT
-359 KLRGEALSFFIT
+359 KLKGEALSFFIT

-400 MYSDKLIKNEQP
+400 MYSDKLIKNE

>member
-12 VSLFEGST
+12 VSFFEGST
-20 YLFVG
+20 YFFVS

-30 LSINTIAIWIFVA
+30 LSINTIAIWIFVV
-43 SSFFVLSLKERK
+43 SSFIVLGFKKRKE
-55 QILWKRRA
+55 ILWKRRA
-63 FVIPFIFLFFLY
+63 FIIPFILLFSLY
-75 IIGLWTSTNTDI
+75 IIGLCTSSNTDI
-87 ALKNITRVLTLLLLP
+87 ALRNISRVLTLLLLP
-102 VIILSH
+102 TIILSH
-108 NKENFNF
+108 NKEDFNF

-120 SLGAGLIIGMLICWG
+120 SLGVGLLIGMFICWG

-222 LAFVLVI
+222 LAFVLAI
-229 TVSVLQNRSRKKGI
+229 IASVLQNRSRKKEI
-243 LIGLFIVGLILL
+243 LIGLFIVGLVIL
-255 SVKFD
+255 SIKFD
-260 YLGNKFSGLVDG
+260 YLGNKFSGLIDG
-272 RGNVKVERIQRWDF
+272 RGNVKIERIQRWDY
-286 IIREFKKEDKLIL
+286 IIREFKKEEKLVL

-318 FKTALIEG
+318 FKTALVEN

-337 VSNGFFGLLV
+337 VSNGVFGLLV
-347 FVWVLLFFALKT
+347 FVWVLLFFAFKT
-359 KLRGEALSFFIT
+359 KLRGEALSFFII

-380 FLCRAKGVFIFSFFI
+380 FLGRAKGVFIFSFFL

-400 MYSDKLIKNEQP
+400 MYNDKLIKNE

>member
-30 LSINTIAIWIFVA
+30 LSINTIAIWIFVV
-43 SSFFVLSLKERK
+43 SSFIVLGFKKRKE
-55 QILWKRRA
+55 ILWKRRA
-63 FVIPFIFLFFLY
+63 FIIPFILLFFLY

-87 ALKNITRVLTLLLLP
+87 ALKNISRVLTLLLLP
-102 VIILSH
+102 TIILSH
-108 NKENFNF
+108 NKEDFNF

-120 SLGAGLIIGMLICWG
+120 SLGAGLLTGMLICWG

-199 LKLILLLIPFF
+199 LKLVLLLFPFF

-229 TVSVLQNRSRKKGI
+229 IVSVLQNRSRKKGI
-243 LIGLFIVGLILL
+243 LIGLFIVGLIVL

-272 RGNVKVERIQRWDF
+272 RGNIKVERIQRWDF
-286 IIREFKKEDKLIL
+286 IIREFKKEGKLIL
-299 GVGSGDTEEIYTS
+299 GVGSGDTEEIYTR

-347 FVWVLLFFALKT
+347 FVWGLLFFALKT
-359 KLRGEALSFFIT
+359 KLKGEALSFFIT

-400 MYSDKLIKNEQP
+400 MYSDKLIKNE

>member
-1 MIKFLKSKKFK
+1 M
-12 VSLFEGST
+12 
-20 YLFVG
+20 
-25 TLPLF
+25 
-30 LSINTIAIWIFVA
+30 
-43 SSFFVLSLKERK
+43 
-55 QILWKRRA
+55 
-63 FVIPFIFLFFLY
+63 
-75 IIGLWTSTNTDI
+75 
-87 ALKNITRVLTLLLLP
+87 
-102 VIILSH
+102 
-108 NKENFNF
+108 
-115 KKIYY
+115 
-120 SLGAGLIIGMLICWG
+120 
-135 FVIESILTNATPLRQ
+135 
-150 APYFFEWIYSN
+150 
-161 WNLVKPIGVHPNY
+161 
-174 FALLIVILVLAIIKT
+174 AIIKT

-229 TVSVLQNRSRKKGI
+229 IVSVLQNRSRKKGI
-243 LIGLFIVGLILL
+243 LIGLFIVCLIVL

-272 RGNVKVERIQRWDF
+272 RGNIKVERIQRWDF

-299 GVGSGDTEEIYTS
+299 GVGSGDTEEIYTR

>member
-30 LSINTIAIWIFVA
+30 LSINTIAIWIFVV
-43 SSFFVLSLKERK
+43 SSFIVLGFKKRKE
-55 QILWKRRA
+55 ILWKRRA
-63 FVIPFIFLFFLY
+63 FIIPFILLFFLY

-87 ALKNITRVLTLLLLP
+87 ALKNISRVLTLLLLP
-102 VIILSH
+102 TIILSH
-108 NKENFNF
+108 NKEDFNF
-115 KKIYY
+115 KNIYY
-120 SLGAGLIIGMLICWG
+120 SLGAGLLTGMLICWG

-229 TVSVLQNRSRKKGI
+229 IVSVLQNRSRKKGI
-243 LIGLFIVGLILL
+243 LIGLFVVGLIVL

-260 YLGNKFSGLVDG
+260 YLGNKFSGLVNG
-272 RGNVKVERIQRWDF
+272 RGNIKVERIQRWDF
-286 IIREFKKEDKLIL
+286 IIREFKKEGKLIL
-299 GVGSGDTEEIYTS
+299 GVGSGDTEEIYTR

-347 FVWVLLFFALKT
+347 FVWGLLFFALKT
-359 KLRGEALSFFIT
+359 KLKGEALSFFIT

-400 MYSDKLIKNEQP
+400 MYSDKLIKNE